1 MGKRW
6 KILIAIGLSVAFLD
20 QWTKLLAIKHL
31 TPGMM
36 LAHAARTA
44 GDPEASGRPS
54 AASGFSDRSVSEAS
68 AAAQTL
74 RSRPASVDDIGWFE
88 SIQYFYGGVERPCDG
103 ALRSQCPTVTVIDGL
118 WNWRYVENPGAAWG
132 ILSTASDGFRVPF
145 FLVVSLGALVFIL
158 GFFRKLDDRQTLL
171 MCALSSVFGGAIGN
185 FIDRLHLSYVI
196 DFIDWHVGTAHW
208 PTFNVADAGITCG
221 VGLLLIEWVRD
232 WWRARDAKDDDESA
246 RATTEGA

>member
-6 KILIAIGLSVAFLD
+6 KILIAVGLSVAFLD

-31 TPGMM
+31 TPGMA
-36 LAHAARTA
+36 LAH
-44 GDPEASGRPS
+44 S
-54 AASGFSDRSVSEAS
+54 AASRTSGPATTEGASDA
-68 AAAQTL
+68 
-74 RSRPASVDDIGWFE
+74 PANAPTDAPSDGVNGIGWVTAV
-88 SIQYFYGGVERPCDG
+88 QYFYGGIERPCDG
-103 ALRSQCPTVTVIDGL
+103 ALRSQCPSVTVIDGL

-132 ILSTASDGFRVPF
+132 ILSNASDDFRVPF
-145 FLVVSLGALVFIL
+145 FLIVSLGALVFIL

-171 MCALSSVFGGAIGN
+171 IFALSSVFGGAIGN

-232 WWRARDAKDDDESA
+232 WWRAKDAKDDDENA